1 MGDGRG
7 TASNSGSGA
16 ADSDVTEHD
25 EGDSD
30 GTRRDKVD
38 SAAAAR
44 AVAEAVEQVLVDGA
58 AEPAWATAA
67 SPDAAARAVDPESVA
82 ARLVARTLRRVL
94 GDADGREPES
104 TASDFALGSASTSD
118 LPDAVATAL
127 ADLATAV
134 ESAAVEGETTTEGKV
149 AEGEAAAES
158 EAIARSE
165 AVARA
170 YGAVVPADRRRTRGE
185 YYTPRPVRDLL
196 ARLTVT
202 AADDRVLDPAC
213 GTGGFLASAVR
224 RKRAVTADGDDDGSA
239 HSHDGALVGVEVAPD
254 PARLAAASLPADVHV
269 ADFFDVTPAELG
281 GPFDAVVG
289 NPPYVRHEDISD
301 DAAVRAHLKR
311 VGAGDLSRRADLY
324 AYFLTRATEFLAP
337 GGDLGLV
344 VSDRWLDTRYG
355 EDVQRFLLD
364 NYAVRAVVTF
374 DRGVF
379 DDALVDASL
388 LVVRRREERAARD
401 RTVTR
406 FVRVREATDVG
417 AETDAG
423 TGLRGVAGG
432 ATDSDGDA
440 PTVGDLDDADSAD
453 RTTNAPTDGAHDDTD
468 TADGTANST
477 TTAPHSADDIVAAV
491 TRDRP
496 PDRLADGPG
505 LRVATRRQADLRA
518 EAKWN
523 AYHLAPPVYFDLR
536 RDSGTVP
543 LSALADV
550 RYGVKT
556 GANDFFVAPPDE
568 WAERGLD
575 AYATPFL
582 KATGQVETIAVSP
595 ADADGWRVLDAHD
608 AATGAGVSSRDAG
621 ASSEVAGL
629 AAETAAEEA
638 LSEADHS
645 ALARYVARGER
656 AGYHERPSL
665 AAREPWFDL
674 GPLPRPRLLAT
685 TFTWRVHRV
694 HWNAAGAVPS
704 DQFYAIR
711 PDGVDSEVLG
721 GVLNSRPVW
730 LASEVLG
737 RRAGGEGMT
746 RLQTKVY
753 EAERW
758 PVPDPRAMTDDRRER
773 VRRAFRAL
781 RERESAVQN
790 PTADATAAERDA
802 LDRAVLGALE
812 VERDVDEL
820 LADVRRGVRTLVAR
834 RAGEGESPDEWS
846 VTELPP
852 VDGG

>member
-7 TASNSGSGA
+7 TASNSGSGV
-16 ADSDVTEHD
+16 ADSDVAEHD

-30 GTRRDKVD
+30 GTRRDEVD

-44 AVAEAVEQVLVDGA
+44 AVAAAVEQALADGA
-58 AEPAWATAA
+58 AEPPAWATAA
-67 SPDAAARAVDPESVA
+67 SPDAAARAGDPESVA

-94 GDADGREPES
+94 GDADGREP
-104 TASDFALGSASTSD
+104 ASDSALGSASTSD

-127 ADLATAV
+127 ADLAAAV
-134 ESAAVEGETTTEGKV
+134 ESAAVEGETTTGGKV

-165 AVARA
+165 AVTRA

-213 GTGGFLASAVR
+213 GTGGFLASAAR
-224 RKRAVTADGDDDGSA
+224 RKRALAAG
-239 HSHDGALVGVEVAPD
+239 GAGGATSGRPGESERLVGVDVAPD

-269 ADFFDVTPAELG
+269 ADFLDVTPTELG

-289 NPPYVRHEDISD
+289 NPPYVRHEDIPD

-324 AYFLTRATEFLAP
+324 VYFLTRATEFLAP

-406 FVRVREATDVG
+406 FVRVREGTDVG

-423 TGLRGVAGG
+423 TGIRGGG
-432 ATDSDGDA
+432 AADSDSDA
-440 PTVGDLDDADSAD
+440 PTVGDLDDADTAPHS
-453 RTTNAPTDGAHDDTD
+453 TNAPTDGAHDDTD
-468 TADGTANST
+468 TADRTADST
-477 TTAPHSADDIVAAV
+477 TTAPHPADDIVAAV

-568 WAERGLD
+568 WTERGLD

-582 KATGQVETIAVSP
+582 KATGQVETIGVSP

-608 AATGAGVSSRDAG
+608 AASEAGVPSEDARVPSG
-621 ASSEVAGL
+621 DAGL
-629 AAETAAEEA
+629 ASETAARS
-638 LSEADHS
+638 LSAAGHP

-674 GPLPRPRLLAT
+674 GALPRPRLLAT

-694 HWNAAGAVPS
+694 HWNVTGAVPS

-711 PDGVDSEVLG
+711 PDGVEPEVLA

-737 RRAGGEGMT
+737 RRAGGEGMA

-758 PVPDPRAMTDDRRER
+758 PVPDPRDMTDDRRER

-781 RERESAVQN
+781 RERESAVEN
-790 PTADATAAERDA
+790 PTAAATAAERDA

-834 RAGEGESPDEWS
+834 RAGEGDSPAERS

-852 VDGG
+852 VDDVG